1 MLLVG
6 VSLSSWDSVRRCAYA
21 CGVMFVREKR
31 VRNRDGSERR
41 YLQLVE
47 NYRAEGRVRQR
58 VVANLGR
65 LDRLRGA
72 GELDRLVGSLAR
84 YAERTKVVDL
94 AEELRADWAREWGLP
109 LVCERLLDE
118 LGVEEAL
125 RRALAGRRIRAPLAD
140 AVLALVANR
149 SSEPASKPGCDHLVE
164 R

>member
-1 MLLVG
+1 
-6 VSLSSWDSVRRCAYA
+6 
-21 CGVMFVREKR
+21 MFVREKR

-109 LVCERLLDE
+109 LVCERLLD
-118 LGVEEAL
+118 
-125 RRALAGRRIRAPLAD
+125 
-140 AVLALVANR
+140 
-149 SSEPASKPGCDHLVE
+149 
-164 R
+164 